1 MVNRATG
8 RASLGCLFGLLLA
21 TVALY
26 FGFNIGE
33 VYWRYYRYRDAME
46 QEVRFASMRN
56 DDAIAERLASV
67 AESLG
72 LPDAARPPK
81 VQRDASSRRILIF
94 AAYAER
100 VELPGFVRT
109 FSFTPRAQGTY

>member
-1 MVNRATG
+1 MVNRASG
-8 RASLGCLFGLLLA
+8 RSSLGCLFLLLLA

-33 VYWRYYRYRDAME
+33 VYWRFYRYRDAME

-56 DDAIAERLASV
+56 DDAITERLTAV

-81 VQRDASSRRILIF
+81 VQRDPSSRRILIT
-94 AAYAER
+94 AAYSER

-109 FSFTPRAQGTY
+109 FSFTPQAQGTY